1 MIQINLEHDTIEVWN
16 LARSWSISTTKKW
29 FSKDVACSNSD
40 LKSNRIAKSQ
50 RMSRENG
57 TTSFKLPP
65 HFAVAVTFT
74 WIQNSFSNVHLYG
87 FVVSFFLFSCFWYF
101 WAKPIFTQLTLQK
114 NASCDLVTFTEKIL
128 NGKLHFLCSFS
139 SIIFT
144 LSLGANLFQVD
155 KKDTR
160 STLIP
165 LSNYPFKSKHTT
177 NTLQD
182 LLTLFYCF

>member
-1 MIQINLEHDTIEVWN
+1 MSHVQ
-16 LARSWSISTTKKW
+16 
-29 FSKDVACSNSD
+29 SNSD

-74 WIQNSFSNVHLYG
+74 WIQSSFSNVHLYG

-144 LSLGANLFQVD
+144 LSFGANLFQVN